1 MLNIIARASLFYYS
15 VNTKILQGGI
25 DMRVIEYLDKSAIRY
40 EVTEHPPTFT
50 AQQMAAIEHEPGK
63 FVAKPV
69 IVKADGKYIM
79 CVLSACYKIDLG
91 TLKSQLGVEKVE
103 LADEKEI
110 GKIFDDCELGAEP
123 PFGNL
128 YDLPTIMD
136 KALVDDDHILFQAG
150 THKEAIQMSI
160 ADYRKLVEPKILEF
174 TYHVTS

>member
-1 MLNIIARASLFYYS
+1 
-15 VNTKILQGGI
+15 
-25 DMRVIEYLDKSAIRY
+25 MRVIEYLDKLEIKY

-69 IVKADGKYIM
+69 IVKADGKFMM
-79 CVLSACYKIDLG
+79 CVISANNKIDLAA
-91 TLKSQLGVEKVE
+91 LKSQLGAESVE

-110 GKIFDDCELGAEP
+110 GEIFDDCELGAEP

-150 THKEAIQMSI
+150 THKEAIQMSMD
-160 ADYRKLVEPKILEF
+160 DYRKLLDPKILEF
-174 TYHVTS
+174 TYHMTS